1 MHPWYREARSNWAW
15 ICGCLFRFHNVL
27 SFFGCLPCIT
37 HFTRDATMVELSEP
51 SHLTYAQKSDQ
62 KQRRQRTNKSSS
74 WRLGGENG
82 HFWWA
87 AAEDSV
93 IVFGSE
99 TRKRRSTSFVW
110 SRTGQLQ
117 SFIPFHGNASCL
129 EVDGF
134 TVEEEDR
141 KEKGRDRHNSRV
153 PLLINGATGPPS
165 VQVNKISGEDWVN

>member
-1 MHPWYREARSNWAW
+1 
-15 ICGCLFRFHNVL
+15 
-27 SFFGCLPCIT
+27 
-37 HFTRDATMVELSEP
+37 MVELSEP

-99 TRKRRSTSFVW
+99 TLKRRSTSFVW

-153 PLLINGATGPPS
+153 PLLINGATGPPFGPS
-165 VQVNKISGEDWVN
+165 KQNIFGEDWVN